1 MPRTSEDGQLVPGSG
16 RRAAGGGQ
24 WSVPVPVPGAG
35 LSVPRFLKVCDKGR
49 RMALARRVGPC
60 WRIPWRYPGTR
71 RSLPSRPRGRY
82 DFKTDRTKLPGPT
95 TVHHVVCGSILH
107 CNQPCGSSTQASGR
121 LSDTRRDQLARPRQ
135 LTAGSAG
142 ICGGAMGSGCRWE
155 ARLAV
160 LASAALLIPHA
171 PHVVGA
177 EGGAGRAEN
186 GTAARDMA
194 RTRFGQQL
202 SSSAPPQARC
212 YTESVHGRGRLRLVS
227 ASLCLPRAG
236 LRSVSNQGR
245 FGKT

>member
-1 MPRTSEDGQLVPGSG
+1 
-16 RRAAGGGQ
+16 
-24 WSVPVPVPGAG
+24 
-35 LSVPRFLKVCDKGR
+35 
-49 RMALARRVGPC
+49 MALARRVGPC
-60 WRIPWRYPGTR
+60 WSIPWRYPGSFSPSRTR
-71 RSLPSRPRGRY
+71 RRY
-82 DFKTDRTKLPGPT
+82 DFETDRTRLPGPT

-107 CNQPCGSSTQASGR
+107 CNKPCGSSTQASGK
-121 LSDTRRDQLARPRQ
+121 LSDTRRDQLARSRQ

-142 ICGGAMGSGCRWE
+142 ICGGGWLRVQGGK
-155 ARLAV
+155 LG
-160 LASAALLIPHA
+160 LPLLFPHA

-186 GTAARDMA
+186 GTAARDVA

-202 SSSAPPQARC
+202 SNSAEPGPPQARC

-236 LRSVSNQGR
+236 LRSVSNPAR